1 MLGMN
6 RRYLTSLI
14 ILFASVVSPVFSGVV
29 SIEAASKNAI
39 VVNYESSGQT
49 NKLKVECVLTDEIGD
64 IVGIG
69 MAKLN
74 DNISKVVVGISI
86 GDMGKIVD
94 IQCQEK

>member
-1 MLGMN
+1 MKTL
-6 RRYLTSLI
+6 LI
-14 ILFASVVSPVFSGVV
+14 VITILITSVVSPVFSGVM
-29 SIEAASKNAI
+29 SIEAEGKNAI
-39 VVNYESSGQT
+39 AVDYESSGQA
-49 NKLKVECVLTDEIGD
+49 NKSKVECVLRDEIGN

-74 DNISKVVVGISI
+74 DNISKVAVGILS